1 MCSRTSSNP
10 HTIMPESA
18 SPAAASRPDYPVHPV
33 HRCSIYSPSRWICPI
48 AGGGRPAR
56 RQTGVSQRGQAG
68 FQRSR
73 PPDSPHR
80 TIGTTPPGSAGV
92 PPACC
97 PFGCRSVSLRCC
109 SRPPCRREPHGPGRS
124 RGRAPLP
131 VDSGSGVKLGRFLI
145 HGMHRMHRMGFF
157 RMTAGLCSRT
167 SSNPHAIIGP
177 SCLLQQPPVL
187 IILCI
192 GGRCSIDTSFRFSS
206 NDPHTGGR
214 APGSQANGSFPKG
227 TGRLSEK
234 SPAGY
239 PPPHH
244 RDDTPGSAGVPPAC
258 CPFGCRSVS
267 LRCCSRPPCRREPHG
282 PGRSRGR
289 APLPVDS
296 GGGDGRS
303 CGRICAG
310 GTPALPGG
318 LPPMTGSHQRDKS
331 AEAFWRQL
339 SLKEVHQSS
348 CLFVFIGGSS
358 SLTNGCF
365 PSV

>member
-1 MCSRTSSNP
+1 M
-10 HTIMPESA
+10 
-18 SPAAASRPDYPVHPV
+18 DL
-33 HRCSIYSPSRWICPI
+33 PSR
-48 AGGGRPAR
+48 
-56 RQTGVSQRGQAG
+56 
-68 FQRSR
+68 
-73 PPDSPHR
+73 
-80 TIGTTPPGSAGV
+80 
-92 PPACC
+92 
-97 PFGCRSVSLRCC
+97 
-109 SRPPCRREPHGPGRS
+109 
-124 RGRAPLP
+124 
-131 VDSGSGVKLGRFLI
+131 
-145 HGMHRMHRMGFF
+145 
-157 RMTAGLCSRT
+157 
-167 SSNPHAIIGP
+167 
-177 SCLLQQPPVL
+177 
-187 IILCI
+187 
-192 GGRCSIDTSFRFSS
+192 
-206 NDPHTGGR
+206 GGR

-227 TGRLSEK
+227 TGWLSEK

-339 SLKEVHQSS
+339 SLKEVYLSS
-348 CLFVFIGGSS
+348 CLFVFLRVHWWFIFINDRPFF
-358 SLTNGCF
+358 LE
-365 PSV
+365 

>member
-1 MCSRTSSNP
+1 M
-10 HTIMPESA
+10 
-18 SPAAASRPDYPVHPV
+18 DL
-33 HRCSIYSPSRWICPI
+33 PSR
-48 AGGGRPAR
+48 
-56 RQTGVSQRGQAG
+56 
-68 FQRSR
+68 
-73 PPDSPHR
+73 
-80 TIGTTPPGSAGV
+80 
-92 PPACC
+92 
-97 PFGCRSVSLRCC
+97 
-109 SRPPCRREPHGPGRS
+109 
-124 RGRAPLP
+124 
-131 VDSGSGVKLGRFLI
+131 
-145 HGMHRMHRMGFF
+145 
-157 RMTAGLCSRT
+157 
-167 SSNPHAIIGP
+167 
-177 SCLLQQPPVL
+177 
-187 IILCI
+187 
-192 GGRCSIDTSFRFSS
+192 
-206 NDPHTGGR
+206 GGR

-318 LPPMTGSHQRDKS
+318 FQRHEGHDRWELRDARAPGGLPPMTGSHQPDKS
-331 AEAFWRQL
+331 AEVFWRQL
-339 SLKEVHQSS
+339 SLKEVHQSW

-365 PSV
+365 SSE

>member
-1 MCSRTSSNP
+1 MSLDSQANFSQTVGHPVFLTLLEMPVAKISIQVEGRLPDLITQSPHALVVSHRSALFVFLCLLWPFPAKIPLPHFANASNKSNSGAADRSYSSNS
-10 HTIMPESA
+10 TT
-18 SPAAASRPDYPVHPV
+18 SPTLH
-33 HRCSIYSPSRWICPI
+33 RWICPV

-73 PPDSPHR
+73 PPDNPHL

-109 SRPPCRREPHGPGRS
+109 SRPTCRREPHGPGRS

-131 VDSGSGVKLGRFLI
+131 VDSG
-145 HGMHRMHRMGFF
+145 
-157 RMTAGLCSRT
+157 
-167 SSNPHAIIGP
+167 
-177 SCLLQQPPVL
+177 
-187 IILCI
+187 
-192 GGRCSIDTSFRFSS
+192 
-206 NDPHTGGR
+206 
-214 APGSQANGSFPKG
+214 
-227 TGRLSEK
+227 E
-234 SPAGY
+234 
-239 PPPHH
+239 
-244 RDDTPGSAGVPPAC
+244 
-258 CPFGCRSVS
+258 
-267 LRCCSRPPCRREPHG
+267 
-282 PGRSRGR
+282 
-289 APLPVDS
+289 
-296 GGGDGRS
+296 GDGRS

-318 LPPMTGSHQRDKS
+318 LPPMAWSHPRDKS

-365 PSV
+365 SSE